1 MSYGP
6 DVRTPARPT
15 AIARVF
21 GLASLLCPL
30 LLSGCAE
37 IAPWVPQDSR
47 TVDST
52 PIGPPQDPSEQ
63 RTAGDSGT
71 STTSASPNPEK
82 QINTADWKTFTTQ
95 GLSFKYPPDWNIEE
109 DDCRDCNATAKPL
122 ADPFTKWD
130 IEDAHGNEIAE
141 FRADSATGT
150 GTGTD
155 GDLSTYQR
163 TVLES
168 TPVDANFF
176 APAAVVFEH
185 FVLHT
190 PGKDPEQ
197 KVLLMLNDAA
207 ATEVR
212 EGNPALSFF
221 RPKKDFSAQLASSDD
236 LAEELGF
243 NDDQVS
249 LAAARKIMQSR
260 DYRLLR
266 EVMLSMDVAK

>member
-6 DVRTPARPT
+6 DVITPARP
-15 AIARVF
+15 RVMAGAF
-21 GLASLLCPL
+21 GLASLLGTL
-30 LLSGCAE
+30 LVSGCAE
-37 IAPWVPQDSR
+37 IAPWAPQDSR

-52 PIGPPQDPSEQ
+52 PIGPPQDPSEH
-63 RTAGDSGT
+63 RTAGDSGIARA
-71 STTSASPNPEK
+71 SESPNPETK
-82 QINTADWKTFTTQ
+82 INTADWKTFATQ

-141 FRADSATGT
+141 FRADSATDS
-150 GTGTD
+150 D
-155 GDLSTYQR
+155 GDISTYQR

-168 TPVDANFF
+168 TPVEANFL

-207 ATEVR
+207 AAEVR
-212 EGNPALSFF
+212 EANPALSFF
-221 RPKKDFSAQLASSDD
+221 RPKKDFSAQLTSSDD

-249 LAAARKIMQSR
+249 RAAARKIMQSR

-266 EVMLSMDVAK
+266 EVMLSMDVEK